1 MRTNAKNIHRV
12 NANASSP
19 KNVSGAAVGA
29 FFSIT
34 ASTVPQRVKAVPA
47 DRSIPPEMMMIVIPK
62 AGTAMSAALFIIT
75 RKFRVERN
83 CPCPQYFSATAKKTS
98 MATNA
103 KRGQISK
110 ATFSAFFRLTRVGM
124 ILFSHSILYRSE
136 EVATDMMLSSVQSE
150 ASRISL
156 NRPRAIT
163 PIRSQTDSSSG
174 R

>member
-1 MRTNAKNIHRV
+1 MVPKVTIKGTTLVALMIVPLINPHPAPVKVMRTNAKNIHRV

-34 ASTVPQRVKAVPA
+34 ANTVPQRVRAVPA

-62 AGTAMSAALFIIT
+62 AGTAMSAALLIMT

-83 CPCPQYFSATAKKTS
+83 CPCPQYLSARAKKTS

-103 KRGQISK
+103 KRGPNFQRSF
-110 ATFSAFFRLTRVGM
+110 FS
-124 ILFSHSILYRSE
+124 IFSF
-136 EVATDMMLSSVQSE
+136 
-150 ASRISL
+150 
-156 NRPRAIT
+156 N
-163 PIRSQTDSSSG
+163 
-174 R
+174 